1 MCNVCRVGESP
12 SAVFPETHVPIWVD
26 SQDMGCSRALEALQ
40 LAEPRP
46 LVVPPFMLSGTEGPI
61 ILFLNF
67 FFFLGPLTTRA
78 PAGAHPSSLFNIR
91 RLEDSHS
98 HIIFISLFLFIYI
111 SPITAR
117 PRTARL
123 ECLRLF
129 SLLLRGAHF
138 VCCEGV

>member
-67 FFFLGPLTTRA
+67 FFFSGP
-78 PAGAHPSSLFNIR
+78 S
-91 RLEDSHS
+91 D
-98 HIIFISLFLFIYI
+98 Y
-111 SPITAR
+111 AR
-117 PRTARL
+117 PCRGP
-123 ECLRLF
+123 
-129 SLLLRGAHF
+129 SLLSLQYSSPRGF
-138 VCCEGV
+138 P